1 MKISD
6 HIIGRT
12 VCNCNVSFL
21 DLIREEEVTYIQ
33 CSGSLPGAFLAIC
46 FQENSTLV
54 ILVQYVA
61 VDIVSLFLQE
71 QLCPE
76 DHN

>member
-6 HIIGRT
+6 HVIGRT
-12 VCNCNVSFL
+12 IYNCNVSFL

-46 FQENSTLV
+46 LQKKSTLV

-61 VDIVSLFLQE
+61 VDVVSLFL
-71 QLCPE
+71 
-76 DHN
+76 